1 MSQLKW
7 QVLQWAGRIAKY
19 AQLSALSERFGFGY
33 VSLPIANQQLGEKG
47 AQQRVRFL
55 QDFGFR
61 SRPVVSGGECVVVA
75 PRAGATNAIALAADN
90 LGHGPTDLKEGEVA
104 VYCKVNGT
112 VIRLTEDGLS
122 LAAASPKDV
131 TVNGGTQP
139 VARQGDAVQIKP
151 KVAGGALALWM
162 SQVEAFI
169 NGAAAGTVTPL
180 SDTFVGGPGLTI
192 KDGAPHFK
200 A

>member
-19 AQLSALSERFGFGY
+19 AQLSALSERFGYGY
-33 VSLPIANQQLGEKG
+33 VSLPLANQQLGEKA

-55 QDFGFR
+55 QSFGFR

-122 LAAASPKDV
+122 IAAASAKDV

-139 VARQGDAVQIKP
+139 VARKGDPVQITPKP
-151 KVAGGALALWM
+151 AGALAAWM
-162 SQVEAFI
+162 SQVETFI
-169 NGAAAGTVTPL
+169 NAAAAGTVTPL
-180 SDTFVGGPGLTI
+180 SDTFVASPGLTI
-192 KDGAPHFK
+192 KDGAPRFK

>member
-1 MSQLKW
+1 MSATKW
-7 QVLQWAGRIAKY
+7 QVLQWAGRLVKY
-19 AQLSALSERFGFGY
+19 STLSGLSDRFGFGACTPPP
-33 VSLPIANQQLGEKG
+33 VDREQGEEERP
-47 AQQRVRFL
+47 QPVRFL
-55 QDFGFR
+55 QSFGFR
-61 SRPVVSGGECVVVA
+61 SRCVVSGGECVVVA

-90 LGHGPTDLKEGEVA
+90 LGHGPTDLQEGEVA
-104 VYCKVNGT
+104 VFCKVAGT
-112 VIRLTEDGLS
+112 VIKLTEDGLS
-122 LAAASPKDV
+122 IAAASPKDV

-151 KVAGGALALWM
+151 VVSGGALALWM

-169 NGAAAGTVTPL
+169 NAAAPGTVTPL
-180 SDTFVGGPGLTI
+180 SATFVASPGLTI